1 MTPILPY
8 NKNMNQKRII
18 VGCLIGILSFTIVS
32 WISPNSWKGVEG
44 FLLSTQSLL
53 RILNPFQ
60 KSKYTVFE
68 FTEDEKINLADKTV
82 AQQKELILNL
92 ITELSS
98 KGAESVDLVVSQNN
112 VYQFSDSDLELAIG
126 GTDTMYR
133 SLSSKDIEE
142 DMVREEE
149 ANLWLDQKQ
158 YNIKKRPVSDILR
171 TDFDKEVVNQQKIII
186 LSPKIEL
193 NKNGLSL
200 IINYLSDRWVNYV
213 PLNPFFSFT
222 LLIAAG
228 IFLTALI
235 YWARVISFI
244 AISASLLILGQI
256 GLSLFNTH
264 LEIVPLLVALTS
276 ILIVSSLFDLNLF
289 NFEFQNIFNKK
300 LPISPR
306 AKTSEEPQRVPATPL
321 VETSDNVNHNQ
332 IAAIQATV
340 FRQQEQLLEDIAL
353 SFQERAVPSVVS
365 MQKNIADIIS
375 SNTMI
380 ASDPAQLNL
389 LQNDF
394 NQLVE
399 EIDTILFDLVPF
411 KFEDERGLICLLEIY
426 ATKLYGQTDH
436 KVHLMIETEFSKLRL
451 SSDERIN
458 SYRIIQKLV
467 ELILENNTRN
477 SESKFMINLQL
488 MVENHNLVCKI
499 NYEGKPVRSDSAKL
513 IDLNKRQGTLTKA
526 NINYGITELAD
537 LAENIINRLEFSF
550 EAASLEYDT
559 SPRILLTRGQAH
571 RVP

>member
-1 MTPILPY
+1 
-8 NKNMNQKRII
+8 MNQKRII

-32 WISPNSWKGVEG
+32 WISPNSWKGLEG
-44 FLLSTQSLL
+44 FLLSTQSFM
-53 RILNPFQ
+53 RIVNPFQ
-60 KSKYTVFE
+60 KSDYTVFE
-68 FTEDEKINLADKTV
+68 FTEDEKINLADKTISE
-82 AQQKELILNL
+82 QKELILNL

-98 KGAESVDLVVSQNN
+98 KGVKSIDLVLSQNN
-112 VYQFSDSDLELAIG
+112 IYKFVDSDLELAIG

-142 DMVREEE
+142 DMIREEE

-158 YNIKKRPVSDILR
+158 YNVNKRPVSDILR
-171 TDFDKEVVNQQKIII
+171 ANFDKELVSEQKIII

-193 NKNGLSL
+193 SKNGLSS

-213 PLNPFFSFT
+213 PLNPFFSFV

-235 YWARVISFI
+235 YWARVISFF

-264 LEIVPLLVALTS
+264 LEIVPLLVALAS

-289 NFEFQNIFNKK
+289 NFEFHNIFNKK
-300 LPISPR
+300 PAMRPKAKASEDPRMVLASPF
-306 AKTSEEPQRVPATPL
+306 
-321 VETSDNVNHNQ
+321 VEAGEHVNHNQ
-332 IAAIQATV
+332 VEAMQTTV

-353 SFQERAVPSVVS
+353 SFQARAVPSVVS

-375 SNTMI
+375 SNSMQS
-380 ASDPAQLNL
+380 SDPAQLNL
-389 LQNDF
+389 LQDDF

-426 ATKLYGQTDH
+426 ATKLYGQTNH
-436 KVHLMIETEFSKLRL
+436 KVHLMIETEFNKLRL
-451 SSDERIN
+451 ASDERIN
-458 SYRIIQKLV
+458 SYRIIQKLI
-467 ELILENNTRN
+467 ELILENNSTS
-477 SESKFMINLQL
+477 SESKFMINIRLT
-488 MVENHNLVCKI
+488 VEDHNLVCRI
-499 NYEGKPVRSDSAKL
+499 NYEGKPVSADSAKL

-526 NINYGITELAD
+526 KINYGITELAD
-537 LAENIINRLEFSF
+537 IAENIINRLEFSF
-550 EAASLEYDT
+550 EAASLEYQKHQR
-559 SPRILLTRGQAH
+559 SA
-571 RVP
+571 V